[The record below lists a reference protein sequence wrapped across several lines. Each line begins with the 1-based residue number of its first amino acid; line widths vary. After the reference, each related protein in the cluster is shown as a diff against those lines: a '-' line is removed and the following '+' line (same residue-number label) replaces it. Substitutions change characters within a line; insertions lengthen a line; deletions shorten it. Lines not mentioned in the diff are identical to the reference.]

1 MEIVRQGSQ
10 FDVCVIG
17 SGPAGGFMTKE
28 LTEAGAKVLLLEAGA
43 DVPPHEFA
51 AHRWPY
57 DFPLRGTHQERQG
70 KFYPDKIG
78 QHIAFT
84 GDPISVDRIRVLGG
98 RSTHWN
104 AVCLRFSE
112 DDFREGSI
120 HGLEP
125 DWPLT
130 YQDIAPLYSYVERII
145 GLVGTRENLASLPDG
160 EFYGPP
166 PPMRCAETL
175 VRKAGRTLGFPV
187 IPVRKA
193 MLHGQA
199 ARARAVGG
207 RMPCHFCGHCM
218 QGCEVGAI
226 FTSQNTLLPLAR
238 ATGNLTLRTNALV
251 RRIET
256 NSEGRAT
263 GVTFVD
269 RTTRQD
275 HTVSAGIVVVSCG
288 AVESPR
294 LLLNSATT
302 RFANGIANSSELVG
316 RYLTGHVIAQFHGY
330 VKPLMGR
337 RDTLN
342 EDGATDHAF
351 IPRFRPI
358 KSDRG
363 YVGGFDAQLQYA
375 SRDYPHHARHVP
387 GYGAAF
393 KKRVRDLE
401 PALMQMGGYAKVL
414 ARRENRVTIDAARQD
429 AHGIPI
435 PKIEFTWC
443 DNDRALWTDM
453 RATLEEIYHVTGTE
467 LLIKSEQPAG
477 FASHETG
484 TCRMGADPKTSVL
497 NPFCQSHDIPNL
509 FVVDGSPFVTFPE
522 KNPTLTIMAL
532 AVRAARYITEARR
545 KGDL

>member
-1 MEIVRQGSQ
+1 V
-10 FDVCVIG
+10 
-17 SGPAGGFMTKE
+17 
-28 LTEAGAKVLLLEAGA
+28 
-43 DVPPHEFA
+43 
-51 AHRWPY
+51 
-57 DFPLRGTHQERQG
+57 
-70 KFYPDKIG
+70 
-78 QHIAFT
+78 
-84 GDPISVDRIRVLGG
+84 
-98 RSTHWN
+98 
-104 AVCLRFSE
+104 
-112 DDFREGSI
+112 
-120 HGLEP
+120 
-125 DWPLT
+125 
-130 YQDIAPLYSYVERII
+130 
-145 GLVGTRENLASLPDG
+145 
-160 EFYGPP
+160 
-166 PPMRCAETL
+166 
-175 VRKAGRTLGFPV
+175 
-187 IPVRKA
+187 
-193 MLHGQA
+193 
-199 ARARAVGG
+199 
-207 RMPCHFCGHCM
+207 
-218 QGCEVGAI
+218 
-226 FTSQNTLLPLAR
+226 
-238 ATGNLTLRTNALV
+238 TLRTNALV

-269 RTTRQD
+269 RATRED
-275 HTVSAGIVVVSCG
+275 HTVSARIVVVSCG

-302 RFANGIANSSELVG
+302 RFPNGLANSSDLVG
-316 RYLTGHVIAQFHGY
+316 RYLTGHAIAQFHGY

-337 RDTLN
+337 EPRN
-342 EDGATDHAF
+342 EDGATDHAI

-358 KSDRG
+358 KSGRG

-393 KKRVRDLE
+393 KKRVRELE

-414 ARRENRVTIDAARQD
+414 ARRENRVTVDPARRDQ
-429 AHGIPI
+429 HGIPI
-435 PKIEFTWC
+435 PSIEFTWC
-443 DNDRALWTDM
+443 DNDRALWTDL

-532 AVRAARYITEARR
+532 AVRAARYITEQRR

>member
-1 MEIVRQGSQ
+1 MEVVRQGST

-17 SGPAGGFMTKE
+17 SGPAGGFMAKE

-43 DVPPHEFA
+43 EVPPDQFA

-57 DFPLRGTHQERQG
+57 DFPLRGTHEERQG
-70 KFYPDKIG
+70 KFYPDAIAK
-78 QHIAFT
+78 HIAFK
-84 GDPISVDRIRVLGG
+84 GDAVSVDRIRVLGG

-104 AVCLRFSE
+104 AVCLRFAE

-130 YQDIAPLYSYVERII
+130 YQEIAPLYSYVERII
-145 GLVGTRENLASLPDG
+145 GLVGTRENLAALPDG

-166 PPMRCAETL
+166 PKMRCAETL
-175 VRKAGRTLGFPV
+175 IRKAGRTLGFPV

-193 MLHGQA
+193 MLHGRSA
-199 ARARAVGG
+199 PG

-226 FTSQNTLLPLAR
+226 FTSTNTLLPLAR

-256 NSEGRAT
+256 NSEGLAT

-269 RTTRQD
+269 RVTRED
-275 HTVSAGIVVVSCG
+275 HTVSAKIVVASCG

-302 RFANGIANSSELVG
+302 RYPNGLANSSELVG
-316 RYLTGHVIAQFHGY
+316 RYLTGHAIAQFHGY

-337 RDTLN
+337 EALN

-358 KSDRG
+358 NSGRG

-375 SRDYPHHARHVP
+375 SRDYPHHARYVP
-387 GYGAAF
+387 GHGAAF
-393 KKRVRDLE
+393 KKRVRDLQ
-401 PALMQMGGYAKVL
+401 PAMMQLGGYAKVL
-414 ARRENRVTIDAARQD
+414 ARRENRVTVDPARQD
-429 AHGIPI
+429 QHGIPT
-435 PKIEFTWC
+435 PRIEFTWC

-532 AVRAARYITEARR
+532 AVRASRYITEARR